1 MKPPLVFLLSIL
13 TNEVLTVMKRDGTL
27 QEPLQSIVKPTFN
40 VSWEN
45 NSQYQITFT
54 AVYDGSVAY
63 ALLTAENIV
72 TWQGQQFVIKSN
84 VPNYSGGY
92 ATVAI
97 TATHIYMDCKKI
109 FQHSKKDST
118 LTYSVSDVLSF
129 YFANNQFGY
138 SYEVKGTFAKQQISD
153 LGGGNAFD
161 GLSQIVSTWPDAF
174 IFPDNKKIIVY
185 DKATFAKNLGN
196 RLGYGHNSDNMA
208 LTYDSTNLVN
218 QLTVISAQ
226 KDDGSSYWQPHVV
239 KDDTSISEYGV
250 WDGGDFSDDRF
261 TDVNAA
267 DKAAKAQL
275 VTEPSI
281 SITLDC
287 LDSDVPIA
295 GEVRRLEILD
305 TGFITDVMVLAYSY
319 YPLDKSQKPTVT
331 LNSNAKTILDYQ
343 KSNKRQLN
351 NAKQNSAALANAI
364 KNANNKIIEVGN
376 DVEEIKNSQPKSWVV
391 GFVEE
396 VDDGE

>member
-1 MKPPLVFLLSIL
+1 
-13 TNEVLTVMKRDGTL
+13 MKRDGTL

-72 TWQGQQFVIKSN
+72 TWKGQQFVIKSD

-97 TATHIYMDCKKI
+97 TATHIYMDCRKI
-109 FQHSKKDST
+109 FQHSKKDGT

-138 SYEVKGTFAKQQISD
+138 SYEVKGTFAKKQISD
-153 LGGGNAFD
+153 LGGSNAFD
-161 GLSQIVSTWPDAF
+161 GLSQIISTWSDAF
-174 IFPDNKKIIVY
+174 IFPDNKKIVVY

-196 RLGYGHNSDNMA
+196 RLGYGYNSDNMV

-239 KDDTSISEYGV
+239 KDDRSISEYGV

-267 DKAAKAQL
+267 DSAARAQL

-281 SITLDC
+281 SITLGY
-287 LDSDVPIA
+287 LDNDVPIA

-305 TGFITDVMVLAYSY
+305 TGFVTDVMVLAYSY
-319 YPLDKSQKPTVT
+319 YPLDKSQKPTIT

-343 KSNKRQLN
+343 KSNKQQLN
-351 NAKQNSAALANAI
+351 QAKQNSVALAKAI
-364 KNANNKIIEVGN
+364 KEANDKLNVISQDGIWYEYGGK
-376 DVEEIKNSQPKSWVV
+376 DVTT
-391 GFVEE
+391 G
-396 VDDGE
+396 

>member
-1 MKPPLVFLLSIL
+1 
-13 TNEVLTVMKRDGTL
+13 MKRDGTL

-54 AVYDGSVAY
+54 AVADGSVAY

-72 TWQGQQFVIKSN
+72 TWHGQQFVIKSN

-92 ATVAI
+92 ATVTI
-97 TATHIYMDCKKI
+97 TATHVYMDCRKL
-109 FQHSKKDST
+109 FQHNKKDST

-129 YFANNQFGY
+129 YFDNNQFGY

-153 LGGGNAFD
+153 LGGNSAFD
-161 GLSQIVSTWPDAF
+161 GLSQIISTWPDAF

-185 DKATFAKNLGN
+185 DKANFAKNLGN

-267 DKAAKAQL
+267 DNAARAQL

-281 SITLDC
+281 SITLDY

-305 TGFITDVMVLAYSY
+305 TGFVTDVMVMSYSY

-351 NAKQNSAALANAI
+351 IAKQNSVALAKAI
-364 KNANNKIIEVGN
+364 KEANAKLNVISQDGIWYEYGGT
-376 DVEEIKNSQPKSWVV
+376 DVTR
-391 GFVEE
+391 
-396 VDDGE
+396 

>member
-1 MKPPLVFLLSIL
+1 
-13 TNEVLTVMKRDGTL
+13 MKRDGTL

-72 TWQGQQFVIKSN
+72 TWQGQQFVIKSD

-97 TATHIYMDCKKI
+97 TATHIYMDCRKI
-109 FQHSKKDST
+109 FKHNKKDGT
-118 LTYSVSDVLSF
+118 LTYSVNDVLSF

-161 GLSQIVSTWPDAF
+161 GLSQIISTWPDAF

-185 DKATFAKNLGN
+185 DKSTFAKNLGN
-196 RLGYGHNSDNMA
+196 RLGYGYNSDNMA
-208 LTYDSTNLVN
+208 LTYDSTNIVN

-239 KDDTSISEYGV
+239 KDETSISEYGV

-281 SITLDC
+281 SITLDY

-305 TGFITDVMVLAYSY
+305 TGFVTDVMVLAYSY
-319 YPLDKSQKPTVT
+319 YPLDKSQKPTIT

-343 KSNKRQLN
+343 KSNKRQLYV
-351 NAKQNSAALANAI
+351 AKQSSAALAKAI
-364 KNANNKIIEVGN
+364 KDANTKLNIISRDGVWYEYGGK
-376 DVEEIKNSQPKSWVV
+376 DVTT
-391 GFVEE
+391 
-396 VDDGE
+396 D

>member
-1 MKPPLVFLLSIL
+1 MKLPLVFLLSIL
-13 TNEVLTVMKRDGTL
+13 TNEVLTVMKRDSTL

-97 TATHIYMDCKKI
+97 TATHIYMDCRKL
-109 FQHSKKDST
+109 FQHNKKDGT
-118 LTYSVSDVLSF
+118 LTYSVNDVLSF

-138 SYEVKGTFAKQQISD
+138 SYEVKGTFSKQQISD
-153 LGGGNAFD
+153 LGGNSAFD
-161 GLSQIVSTWPDAF
+161 GLSQIISTWPDAF
-174 IFPDNKKIIVY
+174 IFPDNKKIVVY

-196 RLGYGHNSDNMA
+196 RLGYGHNSDNMV
-208 LTYDSTNLVN
+208 LTYDSTNIVN

-239 KDDTSISEYGV
+239 KDETSINEYGV

-281 SITLDC
+281 SITLDY
-287 LDSDVPIA
+287 LDTDVPIA

-305 TGFITDVMVLAYSY
+305 TGFVTDVIVLAYSY
-319 YPLDKSQKPTVT
+319 YPLDKSQKSTVT

-351 NAKQNSAALANAI
+351 DAKQNSAALAKAI
-364 KNANNKIIEVGN
+364 KDTNTKLN
-376 DVEEIKNSQPKSWVV
+376 VV
-391 GFVEE
+391 SRDGVWYDYGGDN
-396 VDDGE
+396 VDE

>member
-1 MKPPLVFLLSIL
+1 MKPLLVFLSSTLID
-13 TNEVLTVMKRDGTL
+13 NVMTVMKRDGTL
-27 QEPLQSIVKPTFN
+27 QEPLQSVINSTFN

-54 AVYDGSVAY
+54 AVADGSVAY

-92 ATVAI
+92 ATVSI
-97 TATHIYMDCKKI
+97 TASHIYMECKKI
-109 FQHSKKDST
+109 FQHNKKDGT
-118 LTYSVSDVLSF
+118 LTYSVNDVLSF
-129 YFANNQFGY
+129 YFANNKFGY
-138 SYEVKGTFAKQQISD
+138 SYEVRGTFPKHQISD
-153 LGGGNAFD
+153 LGGNDASE
-161 GLSQIVSTWPDAF
+161 GLSQIISTWPDTF

-185 DKATFAKNLGN
+185 DKATFSKNLGN
-196 RLGYGHNSDNMA
+196 RLGYGYNSDNMA

-218 QLTVISAQ
+218 QLTVISTQ
-226 KDDGSSYWQPHVV
+226 KDDGSYYWKPHIV
-239 KDDTSISEYGV
+239 KDDKSISEYGV
-250 WDGGDFSDDRF
+250 FDGGDFNDERF

-267 DKAAKAQL
+267 DKAARAQL

-281 SITLDC
+281 SITLDY

-305 TGFITDVMVLAYSY
+305 TGFVTDVMVLAYSY
-319 YPLDKSQKPTVT
+319 YPLDKSQKSTVT

-351 NAKQNSAALANAI
+351 DAKQNSAALAKAI
-364 KNANNKIIEVGN
+364 KDANTKLNIISKDGVWYDYGGD
-376 DVEEIKNSQPKSWVV
+376 DVDE
-391 GFVEE
+391 
-396 VDDGE
+396 

>member
-1 MKPPLVFLLSIL
+1 
-13 TNEVLTVMKRDGTL
+13 MKRDGTL

-63 ALLTAENIV
+63 ELLTAENIV

-92 ATVAI
+92 ATVTI
-97 TATHIYMDCKKI
+97 TATHVYMDCRKL
-109 FQHSKKDST
+109 FQHNKKDGT

-138 SYEVKGTFAKQQISD
+138 SYEVRGAFSKQQISD
-153 LGGGNAFD
+153 LGGSNAFD
-161 GLSQIVSTWPDAF
+161 GLSQIISTWPDAF

-185 DKATFAKNLGN
+185 DKTTFAKNLGN
-196 RLGYGHNSDNMA
+196 RLGYGHNSDDMS

-218 QLTVISAQ
+218 QLTVISVQ
-226 KDDGSSYWQPHVV
+226 KDDGSSYWQPHIV
-239 KDDTSISEYGV
+239 KDDRSISEYGV

-261 TDVNAA
+261 TDMNAA
-267 DKAAKAQL
+267 DSAARSQL

-281 SITLDC
+281 SITLGY
-287 LDSDVPIA
+287 LDNDVPIA

-305 TGFITDVMVLAYSY
+305 TGFVTDIMVLAYSY
-319 YPLDKSQKPTVT
+319 YPLDKSQKPTIT

-343 KSNKRQLN
+343 KSNKHQLN
-351 NAKQNSAALANAI
+351 DAKQNSVALAKAI
-364 KNANNKIIEVGN
+364 KDANTKLNIISTDGIWYEYGGN
-376 DVEEIKNSQPKSWVV
+376 DVDE
-391 GFVEE
+391 
-396 VDDGE
+396 

>member
-1 MKPPLVFLLSIL
+1 MKQLLVFLLFTL
-13 TNEVLTVMKRDGTL
+13 TNDVITVMKRDNTL
-27 QEPLQSIVKPTFN
+27 KEPLQSIVAQTFN

-45 NSQYQITFT
+45 NNQYQISFT
-54 AVYDGSVAY
+54 AYDDGSVAY

-72 TWQGQQFVIKSN
+72 TWNGQQFVIKSN

-97 TATHIYMDCKKI
+97 TATHIYMDCRKL
-109 FQHSKKDST
+109 FQHSKKDGT

-161 GLSQIVSTWPDAF
+161 GLSQIISTWPDAF
-174 IFPDNKKIIVY
+174 IFPDNKKIIIY
-185 DKATFAKNLGN
+185 DKSTFAKNLGN
-196 RLGYGHNSDNMA
+196 RLGYGHNSDNMS

-218 QLTVISAQ
+218 QLTVISAK

-239 KDDTSISEYGV
+239 KDETSISEYGV

-267 DKAAKAQL
+267 DKAAQAQL
-275 VTEPSI
+275 ITEPSI
-281 SITLDC
+281 SITLDY
-287 LDSDVPIA
+287 LDDDIPIA

-305 TGFITDVMVLAYSY
+305 TGFVTDVMVLAYSY
-319 YPLDKSQKPTVT
+319 YPLDATQNPSVT

-343 KSNKRQLN
+343 KSNRHQLN
-351 NAKQNSAALANAI
+351 IAKQNSASLTKAINRANE
-364 KNANNKIIEVGN
+364 KLNIISRDGVWYEYG
-376 DVEEIKNSQPKSWVV
+376 
-391 GFVEE
+391 G
-396 VDDGE
+396 DDINV

>member
-1 MKPPLVFLLSIL
+1 
-13 TNEVLTVMKRDGTL
+13 MKRDGTL

-54 AVYDGSVAY
+54 AVADGSVAY
-63 ALLTAENIV
+63 ALLTVENII
-72 TWQGQQFVIKSN
+72 TWNGQQFVIKSN
-84 VPNYSGGY
+84 VPSYSDGY
-92 ATVAI
+92 ATVAV
-97 TATHIYMDCKKI
+97 TASHIYMECKKI
-109 FQHSKKDST
+109 FQHNKKDGT
-118 LTYSVSDVLSF
+118 LTYSVNDVLSF
-129 YFANNQFGY
+129 YFANNKFGY
-138 SYEVKGTFAKQQISD
+138 SYEVKGTFPKHQISD
-153 LGGGNAFD
+153 LGGNNASD

-185 DKATFAKNLGN
+185 DKATFSKNLGN
-196 RLGYGHNSDNMA
+196 RLSYGYNSNNMV
-208 LTYDSTNLVN
+208 LTYDSKGLVN

-239 KDDTSISEYGV
+239 KDDMSISEYGV

-267 DKAAKAQL
+267 DNAARAQL

-281 SITLDC
+281 SITLDY

-305 TGFITDVMVLAYSY
+305 TGFVTDVMVLAYSY

-351 NAKQNSAALANAI
+351 VAKQNSAALAKTI
-364 KNANNKIIEVGN
+364 KDANTKLNIISRNGVWYEYGGD
-376 DVEEIKNSQPKSWVV
+376 DVNE
-391 GFVEE
+391 
-396 VDDGE
+396 